1 MSPAGN
7 VEWFNVLFH
16 KVNEAVCG
24 IHSQRLLSK
33 WRTAMSVFKAR
44 FYHFRTCIKSFLSPC
59 QTACSLLQ
67 LIFRVL
73 VTQAFHSLAKHFHSI
88 SVKIDER
95 VLFTSNAICCMMR
108 IIHTEIEAIQFYFY
122 NLVHSDI
129 FLSFY
134 DFFTR

>member
-1 MSPAGN
+1 
-7 VEWFNVLFH
+7 
-16 KVNEAVCG
+16 
-24 IHSQRLLSK
+24 
-33 WRTAMSVFKAR
+33 MSVFKAR

-95 VLFTSNAICCMMR
+95 VLFSIVHNQNIQILRISNVRHKMVHAQVTSNAICCMMR

-134 DFFTR
+134 DFFTRY